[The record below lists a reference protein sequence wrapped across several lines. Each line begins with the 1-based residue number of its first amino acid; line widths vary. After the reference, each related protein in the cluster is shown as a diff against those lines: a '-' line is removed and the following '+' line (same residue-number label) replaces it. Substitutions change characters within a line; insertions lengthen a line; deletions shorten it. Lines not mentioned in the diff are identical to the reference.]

1 MLRLVDEV
9 MDLGARGAA
18 LLWMEAEGET
28 VPYGGMKIR
37 DARGN
42 VHTVSAVTSEQGV
55 YTLLIPEGDAAYFER
70 LFRDVRIAADE
81 FEEVM

>member
-1 MLRLVDEV
+1 MRMMDEV
-9 MDLGARGAA
+9 IDLEGLGIA
-18 LLWMEAEGET
+18 LLCVEGA
-28 VPYGGMKIR
+28 PRNGMRIR